1 MEYKDPPENRI
12 GSRLESDTPQIF
24 RMLRNIDLNLLTI
37 FEAVYVHKGIVNAAK
52 ILNLTPSAISQS
64 IQKLRT
70 IFPDPLFIRKGQGV
84 TPTAYATHLHE
95 YISQGLDSILG
106 ALDLSGGYDKQRTIT
121 IGTSP
126 TVGALVMPAIYQS
139 VKSRF
144 PQILLR
150 NVAITDASAQL
161 NQFQTD
167 LVIDT
172 HTGGTRAHGHHLLYR
187 DSMVLVGRQ
196 GHPALAAC
204 APPEAMTQYEY
215 TLLMLEGAA
224 HAELRKRIYEIFPE
238 RQISFSSYNLVTIA
252 ALIAGSDLL
261 GLMPFRCF
269 TLFARCWP
277 LQVIDFP
284 AIADESVD
292 VALYYNKM
300 SLRDEM
306 LQNVIATICQVF

>member
-1 MEYKDPPENRI
+1 MEYKEPPEDRI
-12 GSRLESDTPQIF
+12 SSRWESDTPQIF

-64 IQKLRT
+64 IQKLRA

-95 YISQGLDSILG
+95 YISQGLDSILS

-126 TVGALVMPAIYQS
+126 TIGAMVMPAIYQT
-139 VKSRF
+139 VRAQF
-144 PQILLR
+144 PQLLLR
-150 NVAITDASAQL
+150 NIPVADASVQL
-161 NQFQTD
+161 SQFQTD

-172 HTGGTRAHGHHLLYR
+172 HVASAR
-187 DSMVLVGRQ
+187 DLAQHRLFSDSLVLVGRQ
-196 GHPALAAC
+196 DHPALSAPVPHEAA
-204 APPEAMTQYEY
+204 TQYEY

-224 HAELRKRIYEIFPE
+224 HANLRKRIYEIFPE
-238 RQISFSSYNLVTIA
+238 RQISFSSYNLVTLA
-252 ALIAGSDLL
+252 ALIGSSDLL
-261 GLMPFRCF
+261 GLMPSRCF

-284 AIADESVD
+284 D
-292 VALYYNKM
+292 VAGDSIDIALHYNKL
-300 SLRDEM
+300 SLRDPM
-306 LQNVIATICQVF
+306 LQSVITAIRQLF